1 MKSLLVQDEDEMGR
15 NIKKTGVVR
24 KLEQST
30 KRKLTEGWISVLAV
44 EIGRRRVESITL
56 GDLEW
61 SPNPNVISEGKR
73 ARKGR

>member
-1 MKSLLVQDEDEMGR
+1 MKSLLVQDEDELNR
-15 NIKKTGVVR
+15 NIKKTGTIR

-30 KRKLTEGWISVLAV
+30 KRKITEGWISVLPV